1 MSVINKK
8 NLFLEYVCEKFGE
21 RLHKAI
27 LRFLLQHKG
36 QIENRLPNNYTLT
49 YFDME
54 DIDYKMVRIDS
65 KEGNRIDFDIIAVP
79 ELDCS
84 IKNIRNKDYDRELVN
99 DLWLTISC
107 SGDISIGLKNFHI
120 ADISEY
126 VQVKQQKPL
135 ADDLVPIIAK
145 SEYEK
150 YAKEI
155 LEKFYPE
162 CLEGSQEI
170 NAEIL
175 AQRMGL
181 RVIKRTITEDGDI
194 FGQIY
199 FQDTEV
205 ELYDRKNKRKEK
217 CLIPSNTIIV
227 DSDATSFFSYGS
239 LNITIAHECVHFY
252 LHRKAFYF
260 VQMLDSDLL
269 YIQCQSNGEIKGIQ
283 HEEQNN
289 WMEIQANGIAP
300 YLLMP
305 KEKFLKQYQE
315 YDAVLAILYNRKKAE
330 YFEELIRKLADQ
342 FKVSIYAARKR
353 LIDLGVNAANGVLN
367 WVDNHYVKPY
377 FFKDGV
383 LAPNETFTAS
393 AKDIYNRLFTI
404 GNVAGLIYQG
414 DFVFVENHLCINS
427 SKFIEKDEGE
437 DHLTEYARYH
447 MEECCLKFKLK
458 TKNNI
463 INNSNLETFCYLCR
477 DFIKD
482 INFDVEISTENTDL
496 LNSRDLPSRFE
507 DYRKTIS
514 EIKQTISFKK
524 LSEILKY
531 FVDNLQL
538 DVKCL
543 AIDTGLDERTI
554 RRYLSGE
561 NKVPDKRSVIAIC
574 MAMNLP
580 PEIVEIVLRQSHI
593 ALAYGNEDDDA
604 LLSVISMM
612 RGKSITK
619 INKYLQGIGAEPLTN
634 KIAL

>member
-1 MSVINKK
+1 
-8 NLFLEYVCEKFGE
+8 
-21 RLHKAI
+21 
-27 LRFLLQHKG
+27 
-36 QIENRLPNNYTLT
+36 
-49 YFDME
+49 
-54 DIDYKMVRIDS
+54 
-65 KEGNRIDFDIIAVP
+65 
-79 ELDCS
+79 
-84 IKNIRNKDYDRELVN
+84 
-99 DLWLTISC
+99 
-107 SGDISIGLKNFHI
+107 
-120 ADISEY
+120 
-126 VQVKQQKPL
+126 
-135 ADDLVPIIAK
+135 
-145 SEYEK
+145 
-150 YAKEI
+150 
-155 LEKFYPE
+155 
-162 CLEGSQEI
+162 
-170 NAEIL
+170 
-175 AQRMGL
+175 MGL
-181 RVIKRTITEDGDI
+181 EPKIKIERNFISKTCQKCG
-194 FGQIY
+194 
-199 FQDTEV
+199 EV
-205 ELYDRKNKRKEK
+205 LGADN
-217 CLIPSNTIIV
+217 
-227 DSDATSFFSYGS
+227 FSP
-239 LNITIAHECVHFY
+239 TH
-252 LHRKAFYF
+252 
-260 VQMLDSDLL
+260 
-269 YIQCQSNGEIKGIQ
+269 
-283 HEEQNN
+283 
-289 WMEIQANGIAP
+289 
-300 YLLMP
+300 
-305 KEKFLKQYQE
+305 
-315 YDAVLAILYNRKKAE
+315 
-330 YFEELIRKLADQ
+330 
-342 FKVSIYAARKR
+342 SI
-353 LIDLGVNAANGVLN
+353 
-367 WVDNHYVKPY
+367 